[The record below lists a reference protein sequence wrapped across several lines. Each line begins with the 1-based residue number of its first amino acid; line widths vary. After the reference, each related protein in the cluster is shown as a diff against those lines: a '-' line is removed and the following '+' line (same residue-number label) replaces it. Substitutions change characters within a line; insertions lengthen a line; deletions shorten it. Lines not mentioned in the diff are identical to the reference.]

1 MKRLIL
7 YISTFVAAG
16 ALMASCDVNK
26 PDIFDDANA
35 FVAFDKAT
43 ITVDEDYSA
52 DGSVLKVPVTLAS
65 VAGIEENVSFRV
77 VEGTAKAGVNYE
89 LLTTSGVLS
98 FNAENRT
105 QYIEFDIL
113 EDGKFTGDLKFTI
126 EFVNTNS
133 VKQGAENTC
142 VVTIGDIDHP
152 LAAML
157 GTYEFTG
164 RIAGQSLE
172 DFTETTWEVTVSR
185 DENDVNRVW
194 LKGLHGPEDDFTPYL
209 NFYATVDDGMTTITI
224 PYGQECDVVGQYNI
238 ALYGLSEGWTQT
250 EDEIVTGSLATGA
263 LVGDIQK
270 SEGKVTGI
278 QWKTKDGL
286 HFYETEYMTWFFVVD
301 AGGITVVK
309 K

>member
-43 ITVDEDYSA
+43 IAVDEDYSA
-52 DGSVLKVPVTLAS
+52 DGAVLKVPVTLAS

-105 QYIEFDIL
+105 QYIEFEIL
-113 EDGKFTGDLKFTI
+113 QDGKFTGDISFTI
-126 EFVNTNS
+126 GFVNTNS

-152 LAAML
+152 LAAMF
-157 GTYEFTG
+157 GTYTFSGKDEEGTPV
-164 RIAGQSLE
+164 
-172 DFTETTWEVTVSR
+172 TWSVQIYK
-185 DENDVNRVW
+185 DDADVNRVW
-194 LKGLHGPEDDFTPYL
+194 LLNLPNPVNGFETAGIDFYG
-209 NFYATVDDGMTTITI
+209 TVDDDMTTITI
-224 PYGQECDVVGQYNI
+224 PFGQITPSFNYNGQDVI
-238 ALYGLSEGWTQT
+238 LYGVTPPENIEQAGTIEGTIIK
-250 EDEIVTGSLATGA
+250 E
-263 LVGDIQK
+263 GDR
-270 SEGKVTGI
+270 VTGI
-278 QWKTKDGL
+278 KFSEGVGLACYIDQAGFCGVVMPDISATKN
-286 HFYETEYMTWFFVVD
+286 
-301 AGGITVVK
+301 
-309 K
+309 

>member
-52 DGSVLKVPVTLAS
+52 DGAVLKVPVTLAS

-152 LAAML
+152 FAAMF
-157 GTYEFTG
+157 GTYTFSGTSVWDGEMTWT
-164 RIAGQSLE
+164 ATVYK
-172 DFTETTWEVTVSR
+172 DET
-185 DENDVNRVW
+185 DVNRIW
-194 LKGLHGPEDDFTPYL
+194 ILNLPGLGNGLETVVDFYG
-209 NFYATVDDGMTTITI
+209 TVDDEMTTITI
-224 PYGQECDVVGQYNI
+224 PFNQATPSYQYQGLDVLLLGIDAETNI
-238 ALYGLSEGWTQT
+238 YEA
-250 EDEIVTGSLATGA
+250 GSL
-263 LVGDIQK
+263 VGTIQK
-270 SEGKVTGI
+270 DGSGNVTGI
-278 QWKTKDGL
+278 DFGSEYGMYCTIDMEQGGLQAILPGFSATKN
-286 HFYETEYMTWFFVVD
+286 
-301 AGGITVVK
+301 
-309 K
+309 